1 MTLINGLDVK
11 VLISLDS
18 RKLNGVWFS
27 VALDSKGRVLASGFH
42 PKNKNKAL
50 AEVRSGIRR
59 TVKVSLRSDMY
70 TLRALKALNE
80 IYSGRRSS
88 KVKLD
93 LNRTPGFTRRVYE
106 LVRSIPR
113 GYVLTYGRVASMLG
127 KRNASRAVGNAMA
140 NNPFPLFVPCH
151 RVVPSTLRVGN
162 YGLSLIGRTLG
173 SKVKF
178 ELLKREGVKF
188 EGDRVSPRS
197 LWKPKG
203 R

>member
-1 MTLINGLDVK
+1 LTLIKGLDVS
-11 VLISLDS
+11 VLISLGS
-18 RKLNGVWFS
+18 RKLDGVWFA
-27 VALDSKGRVLASGFH
+27 VALDRKGRVLASGFH
-42 PKNKNKAL
+42 PKNKNKAV

-59 TVKVSLRSDMY
+59 NVKVSLRSDIY

-80 IYSGRRSS
+80 IYSGRGSTR
-88 KVKLD
+88 VKLD
-93 LNRTPGFTRRVYE
+93 LNTVPRFTRRVYE

-127 KRNASRAVGNAMA
+127 KRRASRAVGNAMA
-140 NNPFPLFVPCH
+140 TNPFPLFVPCH
-151 RVVPSTLRVGN
+151 RIVPSTLRVGS
-162 YGLSLIGRTLG
+162 YGLSAIGKTLG

>member
-1 MTLINGLDVK
+1 LTLIKRLDVN

-18 RKLNGVWFS
+18 RKLNGVWFT
-27 VALDSKGRVLASGFH
+27 VALDSKGRVLASGFR
-42 PKNKNKAL
+42 PRNKNKAI
-50 AEVRSGIRR
+50 ADVKSSIRR
-59 TVKVSLRSDMY
+59 NGKARLRSDTY

-80 IYSGRRSS
+80 IYSGRGSTR
-88 KVKLD
+88 VKLD
-93 LNRTPGFTRRVYE
+93 LNTIPRFTRRVYE

-113 GYVLTYGRVASMLG
+113 GYVLTYGGVASMLG
-127 KRNASRAVGNAMA
+127 NRHASRAVGNAMA
-140 NNPFPLFVPCH
+140 TNPFPLFVPCH

-162 YGLSLIGRTLG
+162 YGLSSIGKTLG
-173 SKVKF
+173 SKVKS

-188 EGDRVSPRS
+188 EGDRVSLGS

>member
-1 MTLINGLDVK
+1 LTLINGLDVK
-11 VLISLDS
+11 VLISLDC
-18 RKLNGVWFS
+18 RNLNGVWFA

-42 PKNKNKAL
+42 PKNKNKVL

-59 TVKVSLRSDMY
+59 NVRVSLRSDMY
-70 TLRALKALNE
+70 SLRALKALKE

-93 LNRTPGFTRRVYE
+93 LNRTPEFTRRVYE

-113 GYVLTYGRVASMLG
+113 GFVLTYGGVASMLG

-151 RVVPSTLRVGN
+151 RVVPSTLHVGN

>member
-1 MTLINGLDVK
+1 LTLIKGLDVN

-18 RKLNGVWFS
+18 RKLNGVWFA
-27 VALDSKGRVLASGFH
+27 VALDSKGRVLACGFH
-42 PKNKNKAL
+42 PKNGNKVI
-50 AEVRSGIRR
+50 AEVKNSIRR
-59 TVKVSLRSDMY
+59 NAKVRVRGDMY

-80 IYSGRRSS
+80 IYSGRGSTR
-88 KVKLD
+88 VKLD
-93 LNRTPGFTRRVYE
+93 LNATPRFTRSVYE
-106 LVRSIPR
+106 LVSSIPR
-113 GYVLTYGRVASMLG
+113 GYVLTYSGVASMLG
-127 KRNASRAVGNAMA
+127 KRRASRAVGNAMA
-140 NNPFPLFVPCH
+140 SNPFPLFVPCH
-151 RVVPSTLRVGN
+151 RVVRSTLRVGN
-162 YGLSLIGRTLG
+162 YGLSGMGRTLG

>member
-1 MTLINGLDVK
+1 LTLINGLDVN

-18 RKLNGVWFS
+18 RKLNGVWFA
-27 VALDSKGRVLASGFH
+27 VALDNKGRVLASGFH
-42 PKNKNKAL
+42 PKNKNKAIV
-50 AEVRSGIRR
+50 EVRSSIRR
-59 TVKVSLRSDMY
+59 NAKVRLRSDKH

-80 IYSGRRSS
+80 IYSGRGST

-93 LNRTPGFTRRVYE
+93 LNTIPRFTRRVYE

-127 KRNASRAVGNAMA
+127 KRRASRAVGNAMA
-140 NNPFPLFVPCH
+140 TNPFPLFVPCH

-162 YGLSLIGRTLG
+162 YGLSVIGKNLG

-197 LWKPKG
+197 LWKRKG
-203 R
+203 G